1 MTSYT
6 EDTLIE
12 QPAIQL
18 LGSLGWKTA
27 NCYQETFG
35 AHPSQ
40 GRESSG
46 EVVLRPRLRAALE
59 RLNPDAPAAAVEQAV
74 EELCRD
80 RSSLGAVYAN
90 REVYGLFK
98 NGVPVNLRDDEGI
111 ENVALLRV
119 IDWENA
125 QNNDFFLASQLWVSG
140 EIYKRR
146 CDLVGFVNGLPLVF
160 IELKAAHKNIQNA
173 YDGNLTDYKSSIPQ
187 LFWYNAMIILSNG
200 SQSRMGSISSHW
212 EHFAEWKKINA
223 EGEAG
228 VISLET
234 MLRGVCPPERLL
246 DLVENFVLY
255 EEAKGGLRK
264 IIARNHQYLGVN
276 NAFEAVRSG
285 QQDGRLGVFW
295 HTQGSGKSYSMV
307 FFSQK
312 VLRKLPGHW
321 TFLIV
326 TDRLDL
332 DDQIYKNFANSG
344 VVTES
349 ETRCGRPAASICSNC

>member
-1 MTSYT
+1 M
-6 EDTLIE
+6 EKD
-12 QPAIQL
+12 QRR
-18 LGSLGWKTA
+18 
-27 NCYQETFG
+27 
-35 AHPSQ
+35 
-40 GRESSG
+40 GRS
-46 EVVLRPRLRAALE
+46 
-59 RLNPDAPAAAVEQAV
+59 
-74 EELCRD
+74 
-80 RSSLGAVYAN
+80 
-90 REVYGLFK
+90 
-98 NGVPVNLRDDEGI
+98 
-111 ENVALLRV
+111 
-119 IDWENA
+119 
-125 QNNDFFLASQLWVSG
+125 
-140 EIYKRR
+140 
-146 CDLVGFVNGLPLVF
+146 
-160 IELKAAHKNIQNA
+160 
-173 YDGNLTDYKSSIPQ
+173 
-187 LFWYNAMIILSNG
+187 
-200 SQSRMGSISSHW
+200 
-212 EHFAEWKKINA
+212 
-223 EGEAG
+223 G

-344 VVTES
+344 VVTEF
-349 ETRCGRPAASICSNC
+349 ENKVRAASGEHLQQLLTEDHRFLFTLIQKFHIENGKTYPALSQRTDIIVMTDEAHRSEYDSCWRSTCAMPCRGRLSWRSPALR